1 MDGQLFV
8 VVIAV
13 VVMMAIRW
21 VGLLIINAMLILP
34 AAAARNVARGMRSYH
49 LTALIFSLFAGLTGL
64 LLSYHN
70 AVSTGPMI
78 VLVAAALFFG
88 TFAMREKG

>member
-1 MDGQLFV
+1 
-8 VVIAV
+8 
-13 VVMMAIRW
+13 
-21 VGLLIINAMLILP
+21 
-34 AAAARNVARGMRSYH
+34 MRSYH

-78 VLVAAALFFG
+78 VLVRRRCFSAPLPCGKKAESAALSV
-88 TFAMREKG
+88 THSSIPA